1 MVTVSPTLIFTHL
14 KERKLKRLYHIL
26 ERDLRVQTYLKMANV
41 MAVTRLKYN
50 DHGLIHSRITAGSAL
65 EILKILSK
73 KITPNVIKDHG
84 LRYEDAKIIVLCGAY
99 LHDIGNAIH
108 REEHN
113 LHGCYLVNQ
122 ILNDILFS
130 IYKLKERA
138 LKVKCEILHC
148 IYSHDEKTRCLSLEA
163 GVVKVADGTDMA
175 EGRARIPYDLGKID
189 IHSLSA
195 LAIRKVEIE
204 EGDER
209 PVKIKVFM
217 DNPAGIFQIEQVLA
231 KKIET
236 SAIKQYIE
244 VVAIENDKEIKIF
257 RG

>member
-1 MVTVSPTLIFTHL
+1 MVTVSPALILSHL
-14 KERKLKRLYHIL
+14 KERKVKKTHHIL
-26 ERDLRVQTYLKMANV
+26 EEDLRIQTFLKMANM
-41 MAVTRLKYN
+41 MAVTRLRYN

-65 EILKILSK
+65 EILNILSK
-73 KITPNVIKDHG
+73 EITPNAIKDHG
-84 LRYEDAKIIVLCGAY
+84 LRYEDAKVIVLCGAY
-99 LHDIGNAIH
+99 LHDIGNAVH
-108 REEHN
+108 REKHN
-113 LHGCYLVNQ
+113 LHGCYLMST
-122 ILNDILFS
+122 ILDDILFN
-130 IYKLKERA
+130 IYKSRERA
-138 LKVKCEILHC
+138 LKIKCEILHC
-148 IYSHDEKTRCLSLEA
+148 IYAHDERIWCLSLEA

-204 EGDER
+204 EGEER

-231 KKIET
+231 RKIET
-236 SAIKQYIE
+236 SAVKQYIE
-244 VVAIENDKEIKIF
+244 VAAIENEKEIKVF